1 MTDTLEVIG
10 KLKKAQAYL
19 NAHVFERERE
29 TEGILLALLAGS
41 SCLFIGDPGT
51 GKTHHIRMACS
62 LLGLD
67 VFDTLISET
76 TKPDTI
82 FGPTDVPALA
92 KGIQRTKIQ
101 GYAPASEVLFFDEIF
116 KASGIVLNPMLWLI
130 NEHQYRNGDEGI
142 IKCPIKAVF
151 AASNEIPT
159 DSGLKPVYD
168 RFLLRYHVKYLRSKE
183 NLAKMLESNGAPKVK
198 QMLSR
203 EEILY
208 LRKCVKVVEIPPEVR
223 ECVFDL
229 RDQIT
234 RAVGVTISDRRLVKS
249 FRLLQARA
257 LLKGRR
263 VVGIKDTEILANLFW
278 ENLDQIRKVRSIVL
292 NVSSASL
299 SDLVCYEEIAEELWQ
314 KCLKTGNMDEATE
327 RLTAMY
333 VTARRFST
341 DAGKEVAQNIQD
353 YLKRVKAIQSKR
365 NEFVVVELVDADG
378 SRRFKLSAA
387 CESLWSTKQ
396 LRSVDFKW
404 YRKGAY
410 WWQPAVGKKSTR
422 ESRNKARRRLAAK
435 IVKKLGV
442 NLTLTKM
449 A

>member
-1 MTDTLEVIG
+1 MANTPELIG
-10 KLKKAQAYL
+10 KLQTAQRFL
-19 NAHVFERERE
+19 NTHVFERERE

-76 TKPDTI
+76 SKPDTI

-92 KGIQRTKIQ
+92 KGIQRTQIQ
-101 GYAPASEVLFFDEIF
+101 GYAPSSEVLFFDEIF
-116 KASGIVLNPMLWLI
+116 KASGIVLNPLLWLI

-159 DSGLKPVYD
+159 DPGLRPVYD

-183 NLAKMLESNGAPKVK
+183 NLAKMLESSKEAKPK

-203 EEILY
+203 EEILH
-208 LRKCVKVVEIPPEVR
+208 LRKCVKIVEIPEEVR

-257 LLKGRR
+257 LLRGRR
-263 VVGIKDTEILANLFW
+263 VVGIKDTEVLANIFW
-278 ENLDQIRKVRSIVL
+278 DNLDQVRKVRSIVL

-341 DAGKEVAQNIQD
+341 DAGKEVARNIKD

-396 LRSVDFKW
+396 LRSVDFSW

-410 WWQPAVGKKSTR
+410 GWQPAVGKKSTR
-422 ESRNKARRRLAAK
+422 ESRMKARQKLANK
-435 IVKKLGV
+435 ISKKLGV
-442 NLTLTKM
+442 NLVLTKM

>member
-1 MTDTLEVIG
+1 MTNTRELIG
-10 KLKKAQAYL
+10 KLRKAQDYL

-29 TEGILLALLAGS
+29 SEGILLALLAGS

-51 GKTHHIRMACS
+51 GKTHHIRTACS

-92 KGIQRTKIQ
+92 KGIQRTKIK

-116 KASGIVLNPMLWLI
+116 KASGIVLNPLLWLI

-159 DSGLKPVYD
+159 DPGLKPVYD

-183 NLAKMLESNGAPKVK
+183 NLTKMLESSSRPEPKQLLTRDEV
-198 QMLSR
+198 LHL
-203 EEILY
+203 I
-208 LRKCVKVVEIPPEVR
+208 KCVKVVEIPPEVR

-257 LLKGRR
+257 LLRGRR

-278 ENLDQIRKVRSIVL
+278 DNLDQVRKVRSIVL

-299 SDLVCYEEIAEELWQ
+299 SDLVCYEEIAEEIWQ

-341 DAGKEVAQNIQD
+341 DAGKEVAQNIKD

-387 CESLWSTKQ
+387 CESLWSSNQ
-396 LRSVDFKW
+396 LRSIGFKW

-410 WWQPAVGKKSTR
+410 WWQPAVGKKSSL
-422 ESRNKARRRLAAK
+422 EKRNKARQQLANR
-435 IVKKLGV
+435 VSRKLGV
-442 NLTLTKM
+442 NLVLTKM